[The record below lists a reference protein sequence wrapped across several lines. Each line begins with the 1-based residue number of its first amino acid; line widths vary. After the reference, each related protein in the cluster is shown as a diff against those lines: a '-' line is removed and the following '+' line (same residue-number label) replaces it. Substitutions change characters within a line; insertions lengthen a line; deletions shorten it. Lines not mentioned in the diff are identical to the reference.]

1 MSIALD
7 LSITS
12 VLRSE
17 FNRAYP
23 DFEYAGM
30 NNTLRDYPKGLD
42 ISFLGIVGSTSHNT
56 YIPKDDPDAIDDIDI
71 MGVVPLPASHLF
83 GLKTFEHWSYKEGEL
98 DVIVYSLPKFV
109 NLLLKGNPNV
119 MGLLWLREEEQLQVP
134 EWWNRLRD
142 NKWMFASKKNVYDSF
157 VGYAKG
163 QMERMT
169 SYTPEIDA
177 DIEHLLAELLQLGI
191 TEDQIRNRSQLIGG
205 GYPEG
210 TFAKVN
216 RLRNLQKKFHF
227 AYMGDKRK
235 QLVKKFGFDLKNAA
249 HMIRLLG
256 MAIEYLETGEMFVYR
271 TDNSTFAPASMIRSI
286 KRGEWALEDV
296 KLHADMLFRTCEG
309 AYANSTLPEY
319 PDFKNANDLLGE
331 IAQENC

>member
-1 MSIALD
+1 MNE
-7 LSITS
+7 T
-12 VLRSE
+12 VLRIYE
-17 FNRAYP
+17 QFNTDHP
-23 DFEYAGM
+23 DFLYAGDHYYGVKGD
-30 NNTLRDYPKGLD
+30 TTGLD
-42 ISFLGIVGSTSHNT
+42 ISFLGIVGSQSHNT
-56 YIPKDDPDAIDDIDI
+56 YVPKTDPDSIDDIDV

-83 GLKTFEHWSYKEGEL
+83 GLKTFEHWTLKKDDL
-98 DVIVYSLPKFV
+98 DVVVYSLPKFV

-119 MGLLWLREEEQLQVP
+119 MGMLWLRKEEHLQVP
-134 EWWNRLRD
+134 EWWDRLRN

-157 VGYAKG
+157 VRYAKG

-191 TEDQIRNRSQLIGG
+191 TEDQIRNRSQLING

-210 TFAKVN
+210 IFDKVN

-235 QLVKKFGFDLKNAA
+235 ELVRKHGYDSKNAA

-271 TDNSTFAPASMIRSI
+271 TDNATFAPASMIRSI

-296 KLHADMLFRTCEG
+296 KLHADMLFRVCEG

-319 PDFKNANDLLGE
+319 PDFENANDLLGE